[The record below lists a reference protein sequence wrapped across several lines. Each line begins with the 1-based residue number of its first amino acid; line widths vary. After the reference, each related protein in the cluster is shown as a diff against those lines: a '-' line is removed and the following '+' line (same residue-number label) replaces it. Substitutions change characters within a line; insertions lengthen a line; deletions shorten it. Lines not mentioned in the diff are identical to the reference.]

1 MKNYIKFKKCIDEL
15 IPDDKYFGMPKASR
29 IINIRSL
36 FLIFK
41 KKKCIVNQKNIE
53 KLFSDEILNSYFTS
67 KKVIKNIDKKTIFLS
82 KLKSG
87 KTINLKLLSKVTKM
101 KSKFRNV

>member
-15 IPDDKYFGMPKASR
+15 IPDDKYFGMPKASK
-29 IINIRSL
+29 IINIKSL

-41 KKKCIVNQKNIE
+41 KKCAINQKNIE

-67 KKVIKNIDKKTIFLS
+67 KKS
-82 KLKSG
+82 
-87 KTINLKLLSKVTKM
+87 
-101 KSKFRNV
+101 